1 MSVAGRA
8 ALVAGAGA
16 VGTAVARAL
25 AGAGARVAIADPDA
39 SRMRTLIANLEAAG
53 LSAAT
58 VAHGAST
65 AAEAA
70 ALVDE
75 ARTKLSGL
83 HILVTAFDVAADDEF
98 LSIGLEAWNTVL
110 TGNLTRVFLICQAAA
125 AHMVEQEYGRIVNL
139 AARDWLGWNHRAN
152 YAASK
157 AGVIGLTRT
166 IAWELVGRG
175 ITANAVAPGWID
187 DEYAAGLDPSTV
199 ASALQSQPI
208 ARLGLP
214 DEVAAAV
221 LFMAGDEACY
231 LTGQTLYVDGGRS
244 VLSSLTA

>member
-1 MSVAGRA
+1 MSVSGRA
-8 ALVAGAGA
+8 ALVAGAGV
-16 VGTAVARAL
+16 VGTAIARAL
-25 AGAGARVAIADPDA
+25 AGAGARVAVADPDPN
-39 SRMRTLIANLEAAG
+39 RMRTLMADLEAAG
-53 LSAAT
+53 LSAVA
-58 VAHGAST
+58 VAHGAGT
-65 AAEAA
+65 PAEAA

-75 ARTKLSGL
+75 ARTRLAGL
-83 HILVTAFDVAADDEF
+83 HILVTAFDVAADAEF
-98 LSIGLEAWNTVL
+98 LSMGLEEWNAVL

-125 AHMVEQEYGRIVNL
+125 THMVAQEYGRIVNL
-139 AARDWLGWNHRAN
+139 AARDWLGWSRRAN

-175 ITANAVAPGWID
+175 ITANTVAPGWID
-187 DEYAAGLDPSTV
+187 DERVAGLDPSRA

-208 ARLGLP
+208 SRLGSP
-214 DEVAAAV
+214 GDVAAAV
-221 LFMAGDEACY
+221 LFMAGDEASY